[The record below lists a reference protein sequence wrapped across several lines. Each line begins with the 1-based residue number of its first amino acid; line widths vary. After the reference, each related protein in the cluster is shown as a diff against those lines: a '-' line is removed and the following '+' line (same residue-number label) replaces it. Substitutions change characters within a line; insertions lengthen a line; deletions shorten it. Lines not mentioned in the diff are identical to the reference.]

1 MGARLEPRSVA
12 PYFVVAAL
20 LHAAAVATRFDLVAA
35 KLPPGTD
42 LAIMLSQFPLIV
54 LSGYFEGRLDHGTES
69 SSLPTWMRIKSVPVK
84 LAFTFGF
91 MYLSCVVLQ
100 TLHFS
105 IGPIDPTPPLAFPPT
120 QRALWFAMFSAGMFF
135 PFYLAATGLLI
146 PVLRVLTAPFR
157 ALPVALGA
165 VLALGVGGGVG
176 VVVFAVAT
184 KTKLPDFVSAIR
196 AAIAASPA
204 LTIGVTLGMTFG
216 PMLIGVV
223 VGAVQRSGNV
233 GARTAG

>member
-1 MGARLEPRSVA
+1 MGARSKPRSVA

-35 KLPPGTD
+35 RLPRDAD
-42 LAIMLSQFPLIV
+42 LAIMMSQFPLIV
-54 LSGYFEGRLDHGTES
+54 MSGYFEGRLDYGNDD
-69 SSLPTWMRIKSVPVK
+69 SSLPMWMKIKSVPVK
-84 LAFTFGF
+84 LAFTLGF

-100 TLHFS
+100 TLHFA
-105 IGPIDPTPPLAFPPT
+105 IGPLDPTPPLAFPPT

-135 PFYLAATGLLI
+135 PFYLAATSLLI
-146 PVLRVLTAPFR
+146 PLLRLLTAPFR
-157 ALPVALGA
+157 ALPDAVGA
-165 VLALGVGGGVG
+165 PLALVVGGGAG
-176 VVVFAVAT
+176 VIVLAVAT
-184 KTKLPDFVSAIR
+184 RTKLPDFVTAIR

-223 VGAVQRSGNV
+223 GAVKRSGN
-233 GARTAG
+233 AGESCAG